1 MAHRKSLI
9 QVKFRFR
16 QDLLRRMEREAKR
29 HDRSTNDEIARRL
42 ERSLEKDEA
51 DDQARKIEEAFQA
64 NYLASVPPEKIGGEL
79 LGLAGIGGPLGR
91 RLSMAAIIT
100 EQGKAA
106 ALHWLSMEQRAKGDD
121 EALREIVSADLTER
135 GKPGPLHRGSDSSDG

>member
-1 MAHRKSLI
+1 MARKLTDTI
-9 QVKFRFR
+9 HLKLRFEER
-16 QDLLRRMEREAKR
+16 LR
-29 HDRSTNDEIARRL
+29 RRL
-42 ERSLEKDEA
+42 EREAAKRDSSMNSEIIRRLEWSLQKEEA

-106 ALHWLSMEQRAKGDD
+106 ALHWLSMEQRAKGN
-121 EALREIVSADLTER
+121 EEELRKILDVELAKY
-135 GKPGPLHRGSDSSDG
+135 GKAGPVKPPDV

>member
-1 MAHRKSLI
+1 MNS
-9 QVKFRFR
+9 
-16 QDLLRRMEREAKR
+16 
-29 HDRSTNDEIARRL
+29 EIIRRL
-42 ERSLEKDEA
+42 EWSLQKEEA

-100 EQGKAA
+100 EQGKDA
-106 ALHWLSMEQRAKGDD
+106 ALHWLSMEQRAKGD
-121 EALREIVSADLTER
+121 EEELRKIVNAELAKH
-135 GKPGPLHRGSDSSDG
+135 GKAGPVEPPDV